1 MRDYTIYDLGLNV
14 DGEKFIMPIEIDNE
28 KFDEDILKKTLD
40 LFRPYLIIDKKKN
53 IEIDEKYND
62 IQIPCL
68 YEGYDGYYP
77 YEIYLEVFR
86 LKYDDQKRLYKK
98 DKTEVKNDQLM
109 VALYVQAE
117 ELLNEL
123 IDIKVLPNLI
133 EKTRL
138 ERYIYCKRTQVHK
151 SIND

>member
-68 YEGYDGYYP
+68 
-77 YEIYLEVFR
+77 
-86 LKYDDQKRLYKK
+86 
-98 DKTEVKNDQLM
+98 
-109 VALYVQAE
+109 
-117 ELLNEL
+117 
-123 IDIKVLPNLI
+123 
-133 EKTRL
+133 
-138 ERYIYCKRTQVHK
+138 
-151 SIND
+151 